1 MTSGASTKLS
11 RWGQPMQYGL
21 TELEAY
27 DAMQKFL
34 VAYWERGA
42 KSPRDIAVL
51 LTDICRNAALNLG
64 PGDPAQ
70 WDDWLDAVAAVKAA
84 RSGVS

>member
-1 MTSGASTKLS
+1 MSGVSTKQS

-34 VAYWERGA
+34 RAYWERGG
-42 KSPRDIAVL
+42 KSPRDVAVL
-51 LTDICRNAALNLG
+51 LTDISRNTELNLE

-70 WDDWLDAVAAVKAA
+70 WSDWLEAVAAVKGE
-84 RSGVS
+84 RKGVS